1 MSILKLSLRIWVQT
15 ILFNALI
22 TGIGTLLMGQIFGF
36 IVIFILPVLGI
47 VFAIPLLPLTNALIR
62 FSVQLPYSPP
72 ARIVWLGFCL
82 SVLIVLFY
90 NLFSFGFMILFGEG
104 CLIFLILAA
113 HTALVLALYFAGGFL
128 KQLYAEQDT
137 QTPPH
142 GNSE

>member
-1 MSILKLSLRIWVQT
+1 MSIFKLSLRIWIQT

-36 IVIFILPVLGI
+36 IAIFILSVLGI

-90 NLFSFGFMILFGEG
+90 NLFSFGFMVLFGEG
-104 CLIFLILAA
+104 RLILLILAVL
-113 HTALVLALYFAGGFL
+113 TALVLALYFAGSFL

-137 QTPPH
+137 QTTTH
-142 GNSE
+142 GSSE